1 MLNACAEAHA
11 LAPLRF
17 ARAVE
22 MWYFGSLASRSPI
35 RQAGTRTGTTSSSD
49 ILQLVFTET
58 ELLAE
63 CQVLALHWCASS
75 HQPGTKLI
83 TSFQP
88 GIESRGL
95 ACQSTLKWSNNT
107 INWTLFS
114 CLHEMKKY
122 AVIYGAGEAEGV
134 EVIRSQAN
142 MMEHMKESHADY
154 LVLLLASCCEWGASQ
169 LWGWCMISEDGRQ
182 EIISPGASAS
192 KQWEILVWSVQ
203 LGTGFG
209 HILKKTTAAFKPGMI
224 G

>member
-1 MLNACAEAHA
+1 MSRSTIFWWYHVTMLNACAEAHA

-134 EVIRSQAN
+134 EVIICRFWTVIDIWFVNKN
-142 MMEHMKESHADY
+142 MT
-154 LVLLLASCCEWGASQ
+154 G
-169 LWGWCMISEDGRQ
+169 
-182 EIISPGASAS
+182 
-192 KQWEILVWSVQ
+192 SVQ
-203 LGTGFG
+203 VLHKHFQ
-209 HILKKTTAAFKPGMI
+209 LV
-224 G
+224 